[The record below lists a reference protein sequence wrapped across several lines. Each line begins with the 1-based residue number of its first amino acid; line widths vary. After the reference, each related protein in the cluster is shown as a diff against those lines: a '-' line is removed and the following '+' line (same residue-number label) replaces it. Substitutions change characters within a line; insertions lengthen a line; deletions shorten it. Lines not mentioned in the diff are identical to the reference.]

1 MIAKGQLVTIPSQKT
16 TIVTVQTFEELL
28 CFITILV
35 TGWFRNI
42 IVSII
47 REEDNIFMIEDL
59 SYSVL
64 YTIGSF
70 IVNNWVDNVN

>member
-70 IVNNWVDNVN
+70 IVINWVDNVN